1 MLSSKQAWLGQ
12 RLMAPLDYSII
23 ALYLT
28 SMLGL
33 GIYAQ
38 YQQHEADDYYV
49 GGRRLGTASIA
60 ILWMASWI
68 GGAVVIGSA
77 GRAHQLGITAIWY
90 GLALATGC
98 FLFATLFAAKIKRM
112 GAAGGWVTYPDLIEA
127 KFDARTRVIATI
139 TTALA
144 FVAFAAGQ
152 LSAAASIVQVMF
164 DWSFGYSLLLTTSVV
179 VIYTALGGF
188 LAITYTD
195 WLQLLL
201 LVLGVVVI
209 GVPIAISHG
218 GTPESLLLQLP
229 TDHFRWGA
237 WGWPGIIALVVSV
250 SLSFVVSMDSF
261 TRCYAAKSEQAARRG
276 PLIAVLLVII
286 IAGSATWIGLTSAQL
301 FPEASAGD
309 QVLPHFI
316 QALFPVGLKGL
327 ILVGLLA
334 AVMSTADI
342 CILTVSANVSRD
354 IYQRFIHPE
363 VSNTNLLRISI
374 TTSLVVGL
382 LAGMMAWRMQDVID
396 ILLIGFTINGAAL
409 VIPTVAAIYWEQTD
423 AKAAFWSIA
432 GGLVTV
438 LIWQVIGS
446 NTALPYFEIDPLWPG
461 LTAATAIFVIGH
473 RGRAPW
479 HRPDRLNTGS
489 N

>member
-1 MLSSKQAWLGQ
+1 
-12 RLMAPLDYSII
+12 
-23 ALYLT
+23 
-28 SMLGL
+28 
-33 GIYAQ
+33 
-38 YQQHEADDYYV
+38 
-49 GGRRLGTASIA
+49 
-60 ILWMASWI
+60 
-68 GGAVVIGSA
+68 
-77 GRAHQLGITAIWY
+77 
-90 GLALATGC
+90 
-98 FLFATLFAAKIKRM
+98 
-112 GAAGGWVTYPDLIEA
+112 
-127 KFDARTRVIATI
+127 
-139 TTALA
+139 
-144 FVAFAAGQ
+144 
-152 LSAAASIVQVMF
+152 
-164 DWSFGYSLLLTTSVV
+164 
-179 VIYTALGGF
+179 
-188 LAITYTD
+188 
-195 WLQLLL
+195 
-201 LVLGVVVI
+201 
-209 GVPIAISHG
+209 
-218 GTPESLLLQLP
+218 
-229 TDHFRWGA
+229 
-237 WGWPGIIALVVSV
+237 
-250 SLSFVVSMDSF
+250 
-261 TRCYAAKSEQAARRG
+261 
-276 PLIAVLLVII
+276 LIAVLLVII

-363 VSNTNLLRISI
+363 VGNATLLRISI

-461 LTAATAIFVIGH
+461 LTVATAIFVIGH

-479 HRPDRLNTGS
+479 HSPDRLNAGS